1 MFEPTKMQLLT
12 SVVEGTGHS
21 GSIAAV
27 RALTIRLPAHVYAA
41 VQALSEMSN
50 TTKNAMVASL
60 VDVAVEQLTDTL
72 SPERQAEFT
81 KLQGKILQAL
91 MEEEAF
97 AFETQETEM
106 GKKP

>member
-1 MFEPTKMQLLT
+1 
-12 SVVEGTGHS
+12 
-21 GSIAAV
+21 
-27 RALTIRLPAHVYAA
+27 
-41 VQALSEMSN
+41 
-50 TTKNAMVASL
+50 MVASL

-91 MEEEAF
+91 MEEEGF